1 MKAAG
6 TRPAAQDKLLK
17 EEVSLARRNKARLR
31 LIPLGGLGEVG
42 KNMLVVEYGESILLI
57 DAGLMFPEEEML
69 GIDLVLPDFSYVVE
83 RAHKV
88 VGVILTHGHEDH
100 TGALPYLLREMKVPV
115 YGTKLTLGLVQGKLA
130 EHRIGK
136 VKFKEIAPGKALQIG
151 PFRLEFIWVSHSI
164 PDGVAV
170 VIDTPVGRI
179 IHTGDFKFDQMPLD
193 SHSTDI
199 AKFASVASNGVL
211 ALLSDST
218 NAEVPGHVA
227 PERAVRKVLE
237 NIFTDAKQRIIV
249 ASFASHI
256 HRMQQVV
263 DVAASVGRK
272 IVIVGRSMVNNVAIA
287 QELGYLKI
295 PNRMVVDVEKMKGH
309 DPAKIVVLS
318 TGSQGEPLS
327 ALARMA
333 SREHRYVRIEKGDTV
348 VISAS
353 PVPGNEKA
361 VSRTIDRLFKAG
373 AEVFYESVSGVHV
386 SGHGA
391 QEELRLMINLV
402 KPKYFV
408 PIHGEYRHLKYHA
421 QLAETMGIDPADIF
435 VLENGDVLDVGR
447 NSAQV
452 TDRIQAGMI
461 FVDGLGVGD
470 IGNVVLRDRQQLAQ
484 DGIFIVVVTINAQ
497 TGGVVARPE
506 LISRGFVYVREA
518 KELIEEARERVEERL
533 ARTAAEHVTDWG
545 VLKADVRN
553 ALSQFLY
560 DETGR
565 RPMILPVVVEV

>member
-1 MKAAG
+1 M
-6 TRPAAQDKLLK
+6 
-17 EEVSLARRNKARLR
+17 ARRKARLR

-42 KNMLVVEYGESILLI
+42 KNMLVVEYGDALLVV

-69 GIDLVLPDFSYVVE
+69 GIDLVLPDFSYVLE
-83 RAHKV
+83 RADQV
-88 VGVILTHGHEDH
+88 TGIILTHGHEDH
-100 TGALPYLLREMKVPV
+100 TGALPYVLRELRVPV
-115 YGTKLTLGLVQGKLA
+115 YGTRLTLGLVRGKLA
-130 EHRIGK
+130 EHNLGK
-136 VKFKEIAPGKALQIG
+136 VRFKEISPGKTIQIG
-151 PFRLEFIWVSHSI
+151 PFTLRFVSVSHSI

-179 IHTGDFKFDQMPLD
+179 IHSGDFKIDQTPLD
-193 SHSTDI
+193 SRGTDI
-199 AKFASVASNGVL
+199 CSLAALSKDGVL

-218 NAEVPGHVA
+218 NAEVPGHVS
-227 PERAVRKVLE
+227 PERAVGKVLDD
-237 NIFTDAKQRIIV
+237 IFQDAEGRIIV

-263 DVAASVGRK
+263 DVAARAGRK
-272 IVIVGRSMVNNVAIA
+272 LAVVGRSMVNNVAIA
-287 QELGYLKI
+287 SELGYMNI
-295 PNRMVVDVEKMKGH
+295 PEHMLFDIEEM
-309 DPAKIVVLS
+309 AKHNPSEICILS

-333 SREHRYVRIEKGDTV
+333 AHEHRHVRIETGDTV
-348 VISAS
+348 IISAS

-361 VSRTIDRLFKAG
+361 VSRTIDRLFRAG

-391 QEELRLMINLV
+391 QQELAMMIGIV

-421 QLAETMGIDPADIF
+421 RLAEGVGIPAENIF
-435 VLENGDVLDVGR
+435 VMQNGDVIEMSPKKAEIV
-447 NSAQV
+447 
-452 TDRIQAGMI
+452 DRVQAGMI
-461 FVDGLGVGD
+461 LVDGLGVGD
-470 IGNVVLRDRQQLAQ
+470 VGNVVLRDRQQLAE
-484 DGIFIVVVTINAQ
+484 DGIFMVVVAISAQ
-497 TGGVVARPE
+497 TGEVVSRPE
-506 LISRGFVYVREA
+506 IISRGFVYVKEA
-518 KELIEEARERVEERL
+518 QDLLDEARLRVEERL
-533 ARTAAEHVTDWG
+533 ALTAKEQITDWG
-545 VLKADVRN
+545 LLKADVRN